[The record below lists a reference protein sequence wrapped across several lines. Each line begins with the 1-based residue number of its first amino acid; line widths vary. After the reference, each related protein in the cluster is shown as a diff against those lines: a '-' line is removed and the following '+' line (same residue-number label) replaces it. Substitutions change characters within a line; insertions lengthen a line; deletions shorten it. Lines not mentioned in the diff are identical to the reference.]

1 MKRIGLLIMLISAM
15 TLQGQKYGLS
25 IEAGQSFGILKKDFT
40 DAAFPSNTSY
50 SLGTGQS
57 QLLRFTIFP
66 DSSNWYFSS
75 GLEWF
80 HGVQTITAF
89 KAGADSG
96 YYRSN
101 ARTLNALRLQAQLAY
116 RFELKHLNIDIKV
129 GAVLPVLSS
138 NLEQQISKDTLRSA
152 TTILK
157 LKNYTSVGFK
167 GGIGVSRTLVPNLDI
182 FLNSDIVLLNTQV
195 RSAEVVDYY
204 DSDNRSL
211 ETVYPDVAYRQIQ
224 YHKDPT
230 LVRNNE
236 TVLPALFK
244 KSQATD
250 KLTYTQ
256 SVCSLQ
262 FNLGFQYTF

>member
-1 MKRIGLLIMLISAM
+1 MKRIGLLIMLISGM
-15 TLQGQKYGLS
+15 TLYAQKYGLS

-40 DAAFPSNTSY
+40 DAAFNANKSY
-50 SLGTGQS
+50 SLGTAQS
-57 QLLRFTIFP
+57 QALRFTIFP
-66 DSSNWYFSS
+66 DSSNWYFTT

-80 HGVQTITAF
+80 RGVQTITAYQ
-89 KAGADSG
+89 AGSDSG
-96 YYRSN
+96 YFKSN
-101 ARTLNALRLQAQLAY
+101 ARSLNSLRLQAQLAY
-116 RFELKHLNIDIKV
+116 RFDLKYIKIDIKV
-129 GAVLPVLSS
+129 GAVLPILSS
-138 NLEQQISKDTLRSA
+138 NKEQQMTVDSVRSA
-152 TTILK
+152 TTTLK

-167 GGIGVSRTLVPNLDI
+167 GGLGLSRTLVPNLDI

-195 RSAEVVDYY
+195 HSAEVIDYY
-204 DSDNRSL
+204 DSDGRSL
-211 ETVYPDVAYRQIQ
+211 ETVYPDVAYRQTE

-236 TVLPALFK
+236 SVLPAIFK

-262 FNLGFQYTF
+262 FNLGFIYKF